1 MAADPLISVRA
12 GAADPPSM
20 TLSPGQ
26 AIGPLSI
33 GRSGTWRVVAPGV
46 LEEHAFL
53 YFNGSELFL
62 QSANPNSP
70 VTVNRSPLPG
80 DWTQVYA
87 PCEIAFGGARL
98 WFGPA
103 AQPAASHPPPVPS
116 RPPPDRPSAA
126 SREPFVP
133 RVLGLDDK
141 DESTRLQSI
150 EEMQAASMR
159 RPHVKDAVSATL
171 KSADAPPSQAIG
183 APTFGA
189 PPVTFGDRPGEGP
202 TPIDPASLGAGPL
215 FGPPPSAGYG
225 APFEA
230 APPAK
235 EQSYLGARWREAS
248 GPKKAMFFL
257 MGPLIWAVWVIFTDK
272 PPPPRPAK
280 PATSAATSASA
291 SASAGAPSASASSTA
306 SSAAE
311 PSGPVMPTPTP
322 ATSASG
328 KPSAAPASTQKTR
341 EREAADA
348 VTAGAYD
355 KAARLYEELAKAHPE
370 APAYAEAARIM
381 KARAGKR

>member
-103 AQPAASHPPPVPS
+103 AQPAASHPPPVPT
-116 RPPPDRPSAA
+116 RPPPDRASAA

-159 RPHVKDAVSATL
+159 RPHAKDAVSATL
-171 KSADAPPSQAIG
+171 KSADGPPSQAIG

-189 PPVTFGDRPGEGP
+189 PTFGALPVTFGDRPGEGP
-202 TPIDPASLGAGPL
+202 L
-215 FGPPPSAGYG
+215 FGPPPSAGGPFEG
-225 APFEA
+225 APLEA
-230 APPAK
+230 APPAQK
-235 EQSYLGARWREAS
+235 QSYLGARWREAS

-280 PATSAATSASA
+280 PAASAATSAS
-291 SASAGAPSASASSTA
+291 SGASASASSSA

-311 PSGPVMPTPTP
+311 PFGPVMPTPTP
-322 ATSASG
+322 VTSASG

-348 VTAGAYD
+348 VAAGAYD